1 MEMMDFF
8 GSPIQRLHHLLETK
22 DKLPKLTI
30 RMKESTKKN
39 FTSSYCYHCV
49 KPGSL
54 TKCSKCWRAFHKKC
68 QPLIAP
74 SKKWELLNNSIC
86 MFCSLKWQINVDET
100 FKYRI
105 MDEDT
110 KDGEIGMGSLLMS
123 RSKFIR
129 KAIMLDEERIE
140 YIKNLNVDQKSKPVS
155 LRVLLDLCFQYQE
168 RG

>member
-1 MEMMDFF
+1 MMDFF

-22 DKLPKLTI
+22 DKLPKITI

-54 TKCSKCWRAFHKKC
+54 TKCSKCWRTFHKKC

-86 MFCSLKWQINVDET
+86 MFCSLKWQINIDEV